1 MGVGLSGMARPGM
14 VIIMQEVRVQ
24 LRLLFGQGQMFGPGK
39 ADLLELIGQH
49 GSISAAGRAMKMSY
63 KRAWSLVE
71 DMNRAFKVPL
81 VETLRGG
88 AGHGGAK
95 VTEAG
100 QEVLARYRR
109 LQSGLEMGG
118 AAELAAFAEG
128 LADPGE
134 TRLPMAQAD
143 DMFGQT

>member
-1 MGVGLSGMARPGM
+1 MMRA
-14 VIIMQEVRVQ
+14 Q
-24 LRLLFGQGQMFGPGK
+24 LRLLFGQGQTFGPGK
-39 ADLLELIGQH
+39 ADLLDMIGQH
-49 GSISAAGRAMKMSY
+49 GSISAAGRAMQMSY

-88 AGHGGAK
+88 AGHGGAR

-109 LQSGLEMGG
+109 LQSLLEAAG
-118 AAELAAFAEG
+118 AAELAAFAAG
-128 LADPGE
+128 LAEPGE
-134 TRLPMAQAD
+134 TRLPKGAGD
-143 DMFGQT
+143 DMFGET